1 VIDAAVVDASVAIK
15 WVIAEG
21 DDDAALRLR
30 DLMLSAPDL
39 LLAECGS
46 ALWAKVRRRE
56 IEEDEAIMALAAL
69 SEAPIV
75 LTPMPFVTADA
86 LRLALLIGHPIYDCL
101 YLALALQTQVP
112 LVTADRRFA
121 AAVARHQHLANSV
134 MLLDELI

>member
-1 VIDAAVVDASVAIK
+1 MIDAAVVDASVAIK

-39 LLAECGS
+39 LLAQCGS

-75 LTPMPFVTADA
+75 LTPIPFVTADA

>member
-39 LLAECGS
+39 LLAQCGS

>member
-1 VIDAAVVDASVAIK
+1 MIDAAVVDASVAIK

-39 LLAECGS
+39 LLAQCGS